1 MVLKRYELKKRYSEL
16 IEKISINSRDFADF
30 LLDNGVDES
39 CAEELL
45 KFFASD
51 SDINKFS
58 TTYKELLENGMG
70 VEFFKAMKEIGN
82 IDDLMDFY
90 PQCVLNAQKKNI
102 PVNDFIRILSENE
115 LYELDDALNNY
126 VPEDEEKTESTEE
139 KSDIPSNICEKEN
152 APATEDKNKTESSGT
167 NPNAIKIE
175 VLDKNSRFEKNM
187 FTQTIE
193 DLLGISIDT
202 LEQEEPDGNLDTL
215 VKSITD
221 AILNDKRKTN
231 LINNLRRVVNI
242 ANKQVIR
249 MTEKMNKCAATE
261 NELRAQIYK
270 VSQERDEYKKK
281 FEELNEKIGELS
293 SLAALT
299 GGIKRIE

>member
-1 MVLKRYELKKRYSEL
+1 MVLKRFELKERYRNL

-30 LLDNGVDES
+30 LLDKGVDES
-39 CAEELL
+39 YAEELL
-45 KFFASD
+45 NFFAAD
-51 SDINKFS
+51 SNISKFS

-82 IDDLMDFY
+82 IDDLMDYY
-90 PQCVLNAQKKNI
+90 PQCVLKAQEKNI

-115 LYELDDALNNY
+115 LYELDDALDNY
-126 VPEDEEKTESTEE
+126 VPEEKIESTEE
-139 KSDIPSNICEKEN
+139 KSDIPSNVYEKEN
-152 APATEDKNKTESSGT
+152 APATEDENKTESSGT
-167 NPNAIKIE
+167 NPNAIRIE
-175 VLDKNSRFEKNM
+175 VIDKNSRPEKNM

-249 MTEKMNKCAATE
+249 MTEKMNKCATTE